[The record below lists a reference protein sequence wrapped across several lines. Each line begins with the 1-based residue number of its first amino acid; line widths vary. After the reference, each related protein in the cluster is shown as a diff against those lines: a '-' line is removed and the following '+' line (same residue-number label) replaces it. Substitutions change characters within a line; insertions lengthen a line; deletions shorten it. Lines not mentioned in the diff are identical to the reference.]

1 MELDSFQST
10 SLLGL
15 SAVSSSDT
23 EVESEKSSSAESE
36 KSSSGNATG
45 GNSTASAKKKKM
57 VKNTS
62 EFELDTESN
71 RTIMRNEWLFN
82 QYLNVEQDLI
92 NHTEAVKD

>member
-1 MELDSFQST
+1 MEFDSFESS

-23 EVESEKSSSAESE
+23 EVAPAE
-36 KSSSGNATG
+36 
-45 GNSTASAKKKKM
+45 NSTSTNGTESKSAAAKKKKL

-62 EFELDTESN
+62 EFELDTQSN

-82 QYLNVEQDLI
+82 
-92 NHTEAVKD
+92 

>member
-1 MELDSFQST
+1 MELDSFEST

-23 EVESEKSSSAESE
+23 EVEGASS
-36 KSSSGNATG
+36 SSSGNSTG
-45 GNSTASAKKKKM
+45 GNSTAAAKKKKA

-71 RTIMRNEWLFN
+71 RTMMRNEWLFN
-82 QYLNVEQDLI
+82 
-92 NHTEAVKD
+92 

>member
-1 MELDSFQST
+1 MELDSFQSS

-15 SAVSSSDT
+15 SASSSSDT
-23 EVESEKSSSAESE
+23 VVESESE
-36 KSSSGNATG
+36 KAASGSAADG
-45 GNSTASAKKKKM
+45 KGNSTAAKKKKI

-82 QYLNVEQDLI
+82 
-92 NHTEAVKD
+92 

>member
-1 MELDSFQST
+1 MELDSFEST

-23 EVESEKSSSAESE
+23 EVEEA
-36 KSSSGNATG
+36 SSGNSTG
-45 GNSTASAKKKKM
+45 GNSTAAAKKKKT

-71 RTIMRNEWLFN
+71 RTMMRNEWLFN
-82 QYLNVEQDLI
+82 
-92 NHTEAVKD
+92 

>member
-1 MELDSFQST
+1 MELDSFEST

-23 EVESEKSSSAESE
+23 EVEGAS
-36 KSSSGNATG
+36 SSSGNSTG
-45 GNSTASAKKKKM
+45 GNSTAAAKKKKA

-71 RTIMRNEWLFN
+71 RTMMRNEWLFN
-82 QYLNVEQDLI
+82 
-92 NHTEAVKD
+92 